1 MFKSRLV
8 DELDLY
14 PLVDQ
19 GCQRHLAER
28 PSRRRD
34 VGSSDRDIQGAG
46 RETALTVGNTAVIRA
61 FEDAGIVFI
70 VSDEGGGPG
79 LRFKRNRK

>member
-46 RETALTVGNTAVIRA
+46 REPNTAVIRA